1 MANKQS
7 DMGDI
12 ERVISKFD
20 LNQDGTLEYGEF
32 RAASN
37 WQIQKDGTYK
47 KKEG

>member
-1 MANKQS
+1 MANKES
-7 DMGDI
+7 GMEDI
-12 ERVISKFD
+12 ESCISKFD

-32 RAASN
+32 RAASK